1 MKKLFFILFT
11 LLLTVSVFSQ
21 VAVNSDGTSPDNSAM
36 LDVKSTEKGMLVPR
50 MTTTQRDAIASPATG
65 LVIFNTSTN
74 AFEYFSN
81 NAWLNAGSSM
91 IAGNAPGDM
100 LVWNGSLWLPAF
112 FRYYY
117 PDRDGD
123 GYGDHYSALNSS
135 TQPIGYVVND
145 CDQDDTNA
153 LIGSLTLTTYFPD
166 AVGDGHGN
174 PSGVTVQA
182 CFQPSG
188 YVISFDDCND
198 ANPLV
203 YPGATEIC
211 DGIDNNCDLQ
221 IDEGC
226 SACGLV
232 INEIDYDQLG
242 PDNAEF
248 IELYNPCS
256 SSIDLSSYSVLLVN
270 GSTNTVYRTIPLPAV
285 MLAAN
290 DYFVICGSGSG
301 TPNCDMQVTPGT
313 DWLQNG
319 APDGVAL
326 VNNTGNV
333 LIDALSYEG
342 PIINVIPYGWSLV
355 EGTFLPVSTADSN
368 TITIGLSRIPNGV
381 DTNDAATDWK
391 LGIITPGTANVIG
404 K

>member
-1 MKKLFFILFT
+1 MKNLIM
-11 LLLTVSVFSQ
+11 LLLLVSGLNVSAQ
-21 VAVNSDGTSPDNSAM
+21 VAVNTDGTSPDNSAM
-36 LDVKSTEKGMLVPR
+36 LDVKSTDKGMLVPR
-50 MTTTQRDAIASPATG
+50 MSSSQRDAITSPAPG
-65 LVIFNTSTN
+65 LLIFNTSTS
-74 AFEYFSN
+74 AFEYFTSTK
-81 NAWLNAGSSM
+81 WLNIGASM

-100 LVWNGSLWLPAF
+100 LVWNGSQWLPAL

-123 GYGDHYSALNSS
+123 GYGDHYSALNSN

-145 CDQDDTNA
+145 CDEDDNNA
-153 LIGSLTLTTYFPD
+153 LIGSLSLTTYYPD
-166 AVGDGHGN
+166 ADGDGHGN
-174 PSGVTVQA
+174 PSGVAVQA

-198 ANPLV
+198 SNPLV
-203 YPGATEIC
+203 YPGTTEIC

-232 INEIDYDQLG
+232 INEIDYDQVG
-242 PDNAEF
+242 TDNAEF

-270 GSTNTVYRTIPLPAV
+270 GSNNAVYYTIPLPSV

-313 DWLQNG
+313 DWIQNG

-326 VNNTGNV
+326 VNIIQNF
-333 LIDALSYEG
+333 LADALSYEG
-342 PIINVIPYGWSLV
+342 PITNVVPYGWSLV
-355 EGTFLPVSTADSN
+355 EGTLLPVSTADSN
-368 TITIGLSRIPNGV
+368 IGIFGLSRIPDGV
-381 DTNDAATDWK
+381 DTNNAAADWK
-391 LGIITPGTANVIG
+391 LTIITPGTANVSG